1 MSAVAKVI
9 VEVLKIPENSKH
21 VPEIQNPNQKVDI
34 TESDTVGFTVALI
47 NAVDKD
53 QDYLWYRIE
62 SKYLRYYLNSNFI
75 LLVIFIPEVK
85 SFCISL
91 TVFSSVRFNNISD
104 NASPWFRP
112 VLTSNDS
119 DILFSYLIL
128 GFTRIVLF
136 FITHR

>member
-34 TESDTVGFTVALI
+34 TESDTVGYIVALI

-62 SKYLRYYLNSNFI
+62 SKCHQLIDYYIITS
-75 LLVIFIPEVK
+75 
-85 SFCISL
+85 SSL
-91 TVFSSVRFNNISD
+91 QSSSSSD
-104 NASPWFRP
+104 FRQY
-112 VLTSNDS
+112 LTSCNTTTS
-119 DILFSYLIL
+119 IKIKYVFLF
-128 GFTRIVLF
+128 
-136 FITHR
+136 H

>member
-34 TESDTVGFTVALI
+34 TESDTVGYIVALI

-62 SKYLRYYLNSNFI
+62 SKCHQLNDCYIITSSSLQSSSSSN
-75 LLVIFIPEVK
+75 
-85 SFCISL
+85 
-91 TVFSSVRFNNISD
+91 VR
-104 NASPWFRP
+104 
-112 VLTSNDS
+112 
-119 DILFSYLIL
+119 
-128 GFTRIVLF
+128 
-136 FITHR
+136 

>member
-34 TESDTVGFTVALI
+34 TESDTVGYIVALI

-62 SKYLRYYLNSNFI
+62 SKFTTISQSIIYITPNSCSHPI
-75 LLVIFIPEVK
+75 KL
-85 SFCISL
+85 
-91 TVFSSVRFNNISD
+91 
-104 NASPWFRP
+104 
-112 VLTSNDS
+112 
-119 DILFSYLIL
+119 SYLKCS
-128 GFTRIVLF
+128 FA
-136 FITHR
+136 

>member
-1 MSAVAKVI
+1 MLFYNLQIRATDNGLKNMSAVAKVI

-62 SKYLRYYLNSNFI
+62 SKYLLS
-75 LLVIFIPEVK
+75 
-85 SFCISL
+85 
-91 TVFSSVRFNNISD
+91 
-104 NASPWFRP
+104 
-112 VLTSNDS
+112 
-119 DILFSYLIL
+119 
-128 GFTRIVLF
+128 
-136 FITHR
+136 

>member
-34 TESDTVGFTVALI
+34 TESDTVGYIVALI

-62 SKYLRYYLNSNFI
+62 SKYIYFFFFYRKY
-75 LLVIFIPEVK
+75 VIASGIPFK
-85 SFCISL
+85 
-91 TVFSSVRFNNISD
+91 
-104 NASPWFRP
+104 FRE
-112 VLTSNDS
+112 
-119 DILFSYLIL
+119 IY
-128 GFTRIVLF
+128 
-136 FITHR
+136 